1 MGNHI
6 PRENSKIKHRD
17 RKIIHRKRCRH
28 IREAINCAAALSL
41 AVVLLAGRLP
51 VTASTVEEPG
61 AEQVEVDSEQSAEET
76 SPSEKLDS
84 GIPAAETY
92 TVTVTYDESKG
103 VIITSP
109 EMEGGSVTVEEGEQ
123 VILEAMPREG
133 YRVSKVVKNGEE
145 YIYSENDWRYRDTIY
160 EIEEHYEY
168 EITFAGNIYQITANE
183 PQGGSVSVERPQ
195 VVHGERTRA
204 VITPEQ
210 GYVPESVR
218 VNGVE
223 ATVTQINNEQM
234 EAVLEDVTED
244 MYLEVSFRPMET
256 VEFTEVFFNGQEAVR
271 VDTERGLYVFA
282 GDTEVVFST
291 EKQGIRVNGEGVWN
305 QNTMRFRETTI
316 VDEIQIF
323 YQGEKD
329 CFPVWHNV
337 RLPGEELKIVLDQV
351 SPTVALTPETFHGE
365 HCYNKDVTIELRV
378 DEPKEGAGIQSVEY
392 WVVKDK
398 NTETPTQSGMLF
410 PAAEDVADKWTGTLT
425 VNAAENN
432 SSDVAVYVKA
442 VDRAGNERV
451 ESVSLDIDVTAPV
464 IRLTYDNNGDNGG
477 NSYFDA
483 SRRAT
488 IAITERTAHFDEKAA
503 AAGITITARDAGGR
517 EIKIDRAEMMSAWTT
532 TEGASPDEAV
542 HTAVI
547 TYDTDANYTFSMEY
561 TDRAG
566 NKSAPIDTGTSAS
579 PFQFTVDTTAP
590 AGRIQAASEEGRVEN
605 WEELADTLTFGFW
618 SGEKITI
625 SGTARDEISPLA
637 GVFYYQTDAKEALTR
652 TELEA
657 VTGWLPFEAFSVKP
671 NRQFTVYLKMED
683 MAGNTAYISTDGLI
697 VDNVSPREETFAPEI
712 TVNAKQP
719 VNGFYREDV
728 RVKVQV
734 EDPLAGGTCSGI
746 KTVSY
751 RVLNMGEE
759 TQSGVLYSFTGKA
772 PGLQE
777 LRRSWSGAFV
787 VDAEKNNSNDVV
799 IEIFSEDNA
808 GNTLRDSRTI
818 KIDVTAPEI
827 MVSYDNN
834 RGDGGSDEE
843 GQGGSGGNENRQR
856 GSYYKEARIATI
868 SVRERNFD
876 PADLKL
882 QITNSEGIVPEVS
895 AWRETP
901 GGGNGDG
908 TVHTAMI
915 VFEVDGDYT
924 FTMEYADLAG
934 NPCQGVSYA
943 AGTTNPQKFTIDRT
957 LPVVRVS
964 YDNNRVQNGSYFKE
978 KRIATVTVTEHNFD
992 PGRVVWTRS
1001 ATRGGEPIPMAE
1013 AVWSSSGDTHTAV
1026 LSYETDGDYTF
1037 DIRLTDLA
1045 GNESGPAD
1053 FGSSA
1058 AGKRF
1063 AVDTEIVLP
1072 VISGVEDGH
1081 AYRGEVIPYIAF
1093 SDFNFSD
1100 YEIRLTRTRMFEKDV
1115 EVTGDFIKYM
1125 KVNRQGGSGINDTF
1139 EKIRENDGIYT
1150 LYVNVMDKAGN
1161 ESARSVTFSVNRFG
1175 SVYAYDDYLLSLM
1188 SGGGVYIQAVEQD
1201 FVITEYNA
1209 DRLVRDSL
1217 DILITCDGKPLP
1229 EVIYRAAPVPDS
1241 NVPVGDSGW
1250 YQYQYTIAKE
1260 NFAGDGVYKLSVAS
1274 RDAAGNTPETISL
1287 QGGAILFRVDSTAP
1301 EITGIT
1307 GLEKPI
1313 ANASEVMVEY
1323 TVFDAIGLKSIQVY
1337 VDGEVY
1343 GEPVTDFSGDPNHYT
1358 GSLVLREAAAS
1369 RRVRLVVEDMAG
1381 NVIDTEAADFKSA
1394 YPFYRDILVSTNFLV
1409 RWYAD
1414 RPLFWGTVGGVMA
1427 VTAGVWGIC
1436 AGRKR
1441 KNSQKTD
1448 GKKN

>member
-6 PRENSKIKHRD
+6 QRENSKIKHRD
-17 RKIIHRKRCRH
+17 RKIIHGKRCRH
-28 IREAINCAAALSL
+28 IREAFNRAAALSL
-41 AVVLLAGRLP
+41 AVVLLAGILP
-51 VTASTVEEPG
+51 VTASAVGDPGEEQ
-61 AEQVEVDSEQSAEET
+61 AEPEQSAEET
-76 SPSEKLDS
+76 SPSEKSDS
-84 GIPAAETY
+84 GISAAETY
-92 TVTVTYDESKG
+92 TVTVTYDEAKG
-103 VIITSP
+103 VVITSP

-123 VILEAMPREG
+123 VILEATPREG
-133 YRVSKVVKNGEE
+133 YRVSEVVKNGEK
-145 YIYSENDWRYRDTIY
+145 YIYSENDWCYRDTIY

-183 PQGGSVSVERPQ
+183 PQGGSVSVERSQ

-210 GYVPESVR
+210 GYVPESVC
-218 VNGVE
+218 VNGAE

-234 EAVLEDVTED
+234 EAVLEDITED
-244 MYLEVSFRPMET
+244 MYFEVSFRPMET

-271 VDTERGLYVFA
+271 ADTERGLYVFA

-291 EKQGIRVNGEGVWN
+291 EKQGIRINGEGDWN
-305 QNTMRFRETTI
+305 QNFVCLQKTTT
-316 VDEIQIF
+316 VTGIQIF
-323 YQGEKD
+323 YQGEEEF
-329 CFPVWHNV
+329 FPVWHNV
-337 RLPGEELKIVLDQV
+337 RLPGEELKIVLDQA
-351 SPTVALTPETFHGE
+351 PPAVALTPGVPQGE
-365 HCYNKDVTIELRV
+365 NCYNKDVTIAICVE
-378 DEPKEGAGIQSVEY
+378 EPKEGAGIRSVEY
-392 WVVKDK
+392 WIVKDK

-410 PAAEDVADKWTGTLT
+410 PAVGDVAEEWTGTIT
-425 VNAAENN
+425 VDAAENN
-432 SSDVAVYVKA
+432 SCDVAVYVKA
-442 VDRAGNERV
+442 VDHAGNERV

-483 SRRAT
+483 PRRAT
-488 IAITERTAHFDEKAA
+488 IAVTERTEHFDEKAA
-503 AAGITITARDAGGR
+503 TEGITITARDAGGR
-517 EIKIDRAEMMSAWTT
+517 ELRIDRAAMMSAWTT
-532 TEGASPDEAV
+532 TEGTSPDEAV
-542 HTAVI
+542 HTTVI

-561 TDRAG
+561 TDKAG
-566 NKSAPIDTGTSAS
+566 NKSALIDTGTSAS

-590 AGRIQAASEEGRVEN
+590 GGRLQAVSEEGRVEN
-605 WEELADTLTFGFW
+605 WEVLVDTLTFGFW

-625 SGTARDEISPLA
+625 SGTAWDETSPLA
-637 GVFYYQTDAKEALTR
+637 GVFYYQTDAKKALTR
-652 TELEA
+652 AELEA
-657 VTGWLPFEAFSVKP
+657 VTGWLPFEPFAVEP

-697 VDNVSPREETFAPEI
+697 VDNVSPREEAFAPEI
-712 TVNAKQP
+712 TVNAEQP
-719 VNGFYREDV
+719 VNSFYREDV

-772 PGLQE
+772 PGLQD
-777 LRRSWSGAFV
+777 LKRSWSGAFV

-808 GNTLRDSRTI
+808 GNTLRDSRSI

-834 RGDGGSDEE
+834 RRDGGNGEE
-843 GQGGSGGNENRQR
+843 SQGESGGNGNKQR
-856 GSYYKEARIATI
+856 GNYYKEARIATVT
-868 SVRERNFD
+868 VRERNFD
-876 PADLKL
+876 PADLKV
-882 QITNSEGIVPEVS
+882 QITNSEGNVPGFS

-908 TVHTAMI
+908 TIHTATI
-915 VFEVDGDYT
+915 VFEADGDYT

-934 NPCQGVSYA
+934 NPCHGVSYA
-943 AGTTNPQKFTIDRT
+943 AGTTNPQQFTIDRT

-992 PGRVVWTRS
+992 PGRVAWTWS
-1001 ATRGGEPIPMAE
+1001 ATRGGEAIPMAA

-1037 DIRLTDLA
+1037 DVRLTDLA
-1045 GNESGPAD
+1045 GNESGPVD
-1053 FGSSA
+1053 FGSSV
-1058 AGKRF
+1058 AGKHF
-1063 AVDTEIVLP
+1063 TVDTEIALP

-1093 SDFNFSD
+1093 SDLNFSD
-1100 YEIRLTRTRMFEKDV
+1100 YEIRLTRTRMFEKDL

-1125 KVNRQGGSGINDTF
+1125 QVNRQGGSGINDTF

-1150 LYVNVMDKAGN
+1150 LYVKITDKAGN
-1161 ESARSVTFSVNRFG
+1161 ESGRSVTFSVNRFG

-1201 FVITEYNA
+1201 FIITEYNA

-1241 NVPVGDSGW
+1241 DVPVGDSGW

-1260 NFAGDGVYKLSVAS
+1260 NFSGDGVYKLSIAS
-1274 RDAAGNTPETISL
+1274 RDAAGNTPEASSSR
-1287 QGGAILFRVDSTAP
+1287 GGSILFRVDSTAP

-1307 GLEKPI
+1307 GLEKPV
-1313 ANASEVMVEY
+1313 ANAHEVLVGY
-1323 TVFDAIGLKSIQVY
+1323 TVFDAIGLKSIEVY

-1343 GEPVTDFSGDPNHYT
+1343 GNPVTDFSGDPNHYT
-1358 GSLVLREAAAS
+1358 GSFVLQEAAAS
-1369 RRVRLVVEDMAG
+1369 QRVRLVVEDLAG
-1381 NVIDTEAADFKSA
+1381 NVTDTEAADFESA

-1409 RWYAD
+1409 RWYANQ
-1414 RPLFWGTVGGVMA
+1414 PLFWGTVGGVMA

-1441 KNSQKTD
+1441 KNSRNTD